1 MIVSLRARARA
12 NLYAPLT
19 SLGPNMPMQTETIG
33 ICEDDADLRS
43 ILVRALGAEGYDV
56 RLAATGHEAVEGFG
70 GGAVDALVL
79 DIGLPDA
86 DGRDVCQALRAGGMT
101 APVVFL
107 TAREALPDRLAGFH
121 AGGDDYLTK
130 PFALSELV
138 LRLRALLRRN
148 GATPRE
154 PGTALRMDP
163 AAHAVSAGDRLQ
175 TLTPTEFRLL
185 AKLVAADGDVVR
197 RAELTAA
204 AWPDGAVVHD
214 NTLDSYVARLRR
226 KLRALGSKAVI
237 ATARGVGYSL
247 E

>member
-1 MIVSLRARARA
+1 MR
-12 NLYAPLT
+12 T
-19 SLGPNMPMQTETIG
+19 QTIG
-33 ICEDDADLRS
+33 ICEDDGDLRS
-43 ILVRALGAEGYDV
+43 ILTRALRGEGYDIRV
-56 RLAATGHEAVEGFG
+56 ASTGHEAVEGFG

-86 DGRDVCQALRAGGMT
+86 DGRDVCRALRAGGMT

-121 AGGDDYLTK
+121 AGGDDYMTK

-148 GATPRE
+148 GRTPRE
-154 PGTALRMDP
+154 PATALHMDP
-163 AAHAVSAGDRLQ
+163 AGHAVRAGGRVQ

-185 AKLVAADGDVVR
+185 AKLVASHGEVVR
-197 RAELTAA
+197 RGELIAA
-204 AWPDGAVVHD
+204 AWPEGAVVHD

-226 KLRALGSKAVI
+226 KLRALGSEATI
-237 ATARGVGYSL
+237 TTARRVGYAL
-247 E
+247 K